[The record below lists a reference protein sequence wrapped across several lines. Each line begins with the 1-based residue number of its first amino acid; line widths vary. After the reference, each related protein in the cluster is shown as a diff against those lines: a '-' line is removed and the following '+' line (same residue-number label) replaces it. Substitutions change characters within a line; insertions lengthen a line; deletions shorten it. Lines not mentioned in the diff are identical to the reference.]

1 MAKNPDHPKK
11 PAKAPKSK
19 APNSKASRPDVQPIG
34 PALAELLNPAINR
47 GDAGLGSG
55 TGLKLPPDNS
65 WDRRAGGEAAA
76 HRARASTRG
85 TSADVAKRDA
95 SVGGSTSRG
104 APPPNPPI
112 KSGAGS
118 PPQAGEGS
126 RRLANRDD
134 ASFSPPPVRRSPW
147 AKADGGEGSG
157 VGGGAANTSGSEFAE
172 GGAAGPSSSEV
183 AETPPTPDPSPP
195 LRGGRGEESLDE
207 SRPGFSE
214 SPQREFAPANYGT
227 AATIPTLDPE
237 LAKQLGFTTEE
248 EDAAAMARPPR
259 NKMEALGV
267 AATADALD
275 ALIRDGRPEF
285 KGEDG
290 QIKIWTPHRPPRP
303 EKSEG
308 GQPFV
313 IKSEYEP
320 KGDQP
325 TAIRELVEGIGR
337 LDRTQV
343 LLGVT
348 GSGKTYTMA
357 KVIEATQRPAIILAP
372 NKTLAAQLYGEFK
385 SFFPDNAVE
394 YFVSYYDYYQPEA
407 YVPRTDTYIEKDSS
421 INEQIDR
428 MRHSAT
434 RALLERD
441 DVIIVASVSCIY
453 GIGSVETYTAMT
465 FALKKGERI
474 DQRQLIADLV
484 ALQYKRTQADFTRGT
499 FRVRGD
505 VIDIFPAHYEDR
517 AWRVNLFGDTVE
529 NIEEFDPLTGHKQ
542 DELEFIKIYANS
554 HYVTPRPTLVQAIK
568 SIKSELKM
576 RLDQLNNQGR
586 LLEAQRLEQRTTFDL
601 EMMEA
606 TGSCAGIE
614 NYSRYLT
621 GRRPGEPPP
630 TLFEYVPDNA
640 LVFADESHVTVPQIG
655 GMFKGDF
662 RRKATL
668 AEYGFRLPS
677 CMDNRPLRFEEWD
690 MMRPQS
696 VAVSATPSAWE
707 LNESG
712 GVFVEQVIRPTG
724 LIDPPVNIRPART
737 QVDDLVGE
745 VRATA
750 QAGYRSLVTVLTK
763 RMAEDL
769 TEYLH
774 EQGIRV
780 RYMHSDIDTIERIE
794 IIRDLRLGA
803 FDALVGI
810 NLLREGLDIPEC
822 ALVAILDADKEGFLR
837 SETSLIQ
844 TIGRAA
850 RNVDGKVILY
860 ADQITGSM
868 QRAIAETDRR
878 REKQVEY
885 NTANGITPESIK
897 KSIGDIMNSVYERD
911 HVLVE
916 IGDGGMADDVISI
929 GHNFETVLAD
939 LETRMREAAADLN
952 FEEAARLRDEVK
964 RLRATELAVVDDP
977 TAKQRT
983 VQGRAGAYAGA
994 KKYGESANLPASSL
1008 KKRGGGAMRA
1018 GASSPSPR
1026 PSRGEGR
1033 SAGGASAA
1041 SKIHKPHL
1049 DEMHGPESLPYRPGR
1064 TRKPAPDEQG
1074 PSTGSK
1080 IFQPTDSR
1088 QSGPEFGPAPR
1099 STGGAPGHRGG
1110 WKKR

>member
-1 MAKNPDHPKK
+1 VVLGIRHALVPAYQDTRINFIANFAKAGEENALFSPHFAPHIPPMAKNPDSSKKSPKT
-11 PAKAPKSK
+11 PKSK
-19 APNSKASRPDVQPIG
+19 AHRPDVQPIG

-47 GDAGLGSG
+47 GESGLGSS
-55 TGLKLPPDNS
+55 TGLQPPPDNS
-65 WDRRAGGEAAA
+65 KDRRSGGEAAI
-76 HRARASTRG
+76 HRARAST
-85 TSADVAKRDA
+85 SKDFADGRKA
-95 SVGGSTSRG
+95 S
-104 APPPNPPI
+104 
-112 KSGAGS
+112 
-118 PPQAGEGS
+118 
-126 RRLANRDD
+126 
-134 ASFSPPPVRRSPW
+134 SPPPR
-147 AKADGGEGSG
+147 GEGSG
-157 VGGGAANTSGSEFAE
+157 VGGIANSKSTAY
-172 GGAAGPSSSEV
+172 
-183 AETPPTPDPSPP
+183 PPPQP
-195 LRGGRGEESLDE
+195 LPARGEGEEKRASSARGFDE
-207 SRPGFSE
+207 A
-214 SPQREFAPANYGT
+214 PQANYGT
-227 AATIPTLDPE
+227 SAPIPTLDPE
-237 LAKQLGFTTEE
+237 LAKQLGYTTEE
-248 EDAAAMARPPR
+248 EDEAAMARPPR

-267 AATADALD
+267 QATADALE
-275 ALIRDGRPEF
+275 ALVRDGRPEF
-285 KGEDG
+285 RGENG
-290 QIKIWTPHRPPRP
+290 EVKIWAPHRPPRP

-308 GQPFV
+308 GVRFE

-325 TAIRELVEGIGR
+325 TAIKELVEGIKR
-337 LDRTQV
+337 NDRTQV

-357 KVIEATQRPAIILAP
+357 QVIEATQRPAIILAP

-385 SFFPDNAVE
+385 NFFPDNAVE

-465 FALKKGERI
+465 FAMKKGERI

-484 ALQYKRTQADFTRGT
+484 ALQYKRTSADFTRGT

-517 AWRVNLFGDTVE
+517 AWRVNMFGDTIE
-529 NIEEFDPLTGHKQ
+529 TIEEFDPLTGHKQ

-554 HYVTPRPTLVQAIK
+554 HYVTPRPTLIQAMK
-568 SIKSELKM
+568 SIKSELKW
-576 RLDQLNNQGR
+576 RLDQLNAQGR

-621 GRRPGEPPP
+621 GRKPGEPPP

-690 MMRPQS
+690 MMRPQT
-696 VAVSATPSAWE
+696 VAVSATPGGWE

-750 QAGYRSLVTVLTK
+750 QAGYRSLITVLTK

-868 QRAIAETDRR
+868 ERAIAETDRR

-897 KSIGDIMNSVYERD
+897 RSIGDILGSVYERD

-916 IGDGGMADDVISI
+916 IGDGGMADDAVAI
-929 GHNFETVLAD
+929 GHNFEAVLAD

-977 TAKQRT
+977 TIKQRG
-983 VQGRAGAYAGA
+983 VAAKAGAYAGK
-994 KKYGESANLPASSL
+994 KKYGDAANLPAQLDKAAARNKS
-1008 KKRGGGAMRA
+1008 RA
-1018 GASSPSPR
+1018 R
-1026 PSRGEGR
+1026 
-1033 SAGGASAA
+1033 
-1041 SKIHKPHL
+1041 KPTL
-1049 DEMHGPESLPYRPGR
+1049 DEMGPGME
-1064 TRKPAPDEQG
+1064 
-1074 PSTGSK
+1074 SK

-1088 QSGPEFGPAPR
+1088 QSGPEFSGR
-1099 STGGAPGHRGG
+1099 STGGAPGKRGG
-1110 WKKR
+1110 WKRR

>member
-1 MAKNPDHPKK
+1 MAKTPETPKK
-11 PAKAPKSK
+11 PGRTPKSK
-19 APNSKASRPDVQPIG
+19 AHRPDVQPIA

-47 GDAGLGSG
+47 GESGIGSS
-55 TGLKLPPDNS
+55 TGLKPPPDNS
-65 WDRRAGGEAAA
+65 WDRRSGGEAAA
-76 HRARASTRG
+76 HRARASTRDK
-85 TSADVAKRDA
+85 SADVA
-95 SVGGSTSRG
+95 T
-104 APPPNPPI
+104 
-112 KSGAGS
+112 GS
-118 PPQAGEGS
+118 PHA
-126 RRLANRDD
+126 
-134 ASFSPPPVRRSPW
+134 
-147 AKADGGEGSG
+147 
-157 VGGGAANTSGSEFAE
+157 
-172 GGAAGPSSSEV
+172 
-183 AETPPTPDPSPP
+183 
-195 LRGGRGEESLDE
+195 DE
-207 SRPGFSE
+207 SRDSRAPGEGATGFAE
-214 SPQREFAPANYGT
+214 APQANYGT

-237 LAKQLGFTTEE
+237 LARQLGLPTA
-248 EDAAAMARPPR
+248 EDDDEALARPPR
-259 NKMEALGV
+259 SKMEALGV
-267 AATADALD
+267 KATAEALE
-275 ALIRDGRPEF
+275 ALIREGRPEF
-285 KGEDG
+285 RTNDG
-290 QIKIWTPHRPPRP
+290 ALKVWTPHRPPRP

-308 GQPFV
+308 GVRFE
-313 IKSEYEP
+313 IKSAYEP

-325 TAIRELVEGIGR
+325 QAIKELVEGIDR
-337 LDRTQV
+337 NDRTQV

-357 KVIEATQRPAIILAP
+357 KVIEATQRPALILAP

-484 ALQYKRTQADFTRGT
+484 ALQYKRTQHDFTRGT

-542 DELEFIKIYANS
+542 DELEFIKVYANS
-554 HYVTPRPTLVQAIK
+554 HYVTPRPTLVQAMK
-568 SIKSELKM
+568 SIKHELKI
-576 RLDQLNNQGR
+576 RLDQLHAQGR
-586 LLEAQRLEQRTTFDL
+586 LLEAQRLEQRTTFDI

-640 LVFADESHVTVPQIG
+640 LVFADESHVTIPQIG
-655 GMFKGDF
+655 GMFRGDF

-690 MMRPQS
+690 MMRPQT
-696 VAVSATPSAWE
+696 VAVSATPSGWE
-707 LNESG
+707 LNEAG

-724 LIDPPVNIRPART
+724 LIDPPVDIRPART
-737 QVDDLVGE
+737 QVDDLLGE

-750 QAGYRSLVTVLTK
+750 QKGYRSLITVLTK

-860 ADQITGSM
+860 ADQVTGSM
-868 QRAIAETDRR
+868 ERAMAETTRR

-885 NTANGITPESIK
+885 NTAHGITPESVK
-897 KSIGDIMNSVYERD
+897 KSIGDILNSVYERD
-911 HVLVE
+911 HVLIE
-916 IGDGGMADDVISI
+916 TGGGTTTDDIISI
-929 GHNFETVLAD
+929 GHNFKAVLAD

-983 VQGRAGAYAGA
+983 VQDKAGAYAGT
-994 KKYGESANLPASSL
+994 KQYGAAANLPTTAM
-1008 KKRGGGAMRA
+1008 KGRGGARGGSKSRERDPLAPSLDDITG

-1026 PSRGEGR
+1026 SSRGEGR
-1033 SAGGASAA
+1033 SEGRPTGTPST
-1041 SKIHKPHL
+1041 SKVHKPHL
-1049 DEMHGPESLPYRPGR
+1049 DEMHGPESLPYRPNAKLPP
-1064 TRKPAPDEQG
+1064 KPFG
-1074 PSTGSK
+1074 GSSK
-1080 IFQPTDSR
+1080 IIQPTNSR
-1088 QSGPEFGPAPR
+1088 ESGPEFGPAPR
-1099 STGGAPGHRGG
+1099 STGGAPGKRGG